1 MASPSRSSTL
11 FLLSFDERGWMALA
25 LLAMLALRLGAL
37 WLVPAEL
44 FVDEAQYWVW
54 SRELAAGY
62 YSKPPLLAWIIRGGT
77 AVCGAETEFCIRVAM
92 PVLHTLAAL
101 AVYLVGKQLFDR
113 RTGAWAAVV
122 YATVPGV
129 TASSFVLTTDVP
141 LMLFWALSL
150 WAWLRLERQPS
161 PIWAVALGLC
171 LGAGLMSK
179 YAMLYFA
186 LCAAGYLLAIRKAP
200 DRPRWPHLALAAAVA
215 LLVFSPNIWW
225 NFENGFVTARH
236 TGGNINWQDLSFEFG
251 SLAVFFISQFAVF
264 GPILFAAYLI
274 GAGNLV
280 MRPGKRARL
289 FLLWFS
295 LPVVL
300 LLCGQA
306 LLSRAYANWA
316 AVAYVG
322 GALLVTELL
331 LNRWPRIWR
340 DASLG
345 LHVFL
350 AVAFSAVILLI
361 DRGAITVPNALNP
374 LIRLEGPRDAA
385 AMVVEALDRS
395 QYAALLSDGR
405 WVSAEMLYYLRDRP
419 ELQLT
424 WRPDE
429 VPRDHF
435 ELTRPYQDH
444 PVEPVLLVTNAA
456 RPGAITEHFE
466 TVEPLGGGAVG
477 QTGTQ
482 QVWLFRLSG
491 FTGRP

>member
-1 MASPSRSSTL
+1 
-11 FLLSFDERGWMALA
+11 
-25 LLAMLALRLGAL
+25 
-37 WLVPAEL
+37 
-44 FVDEAQYWVW
+44 
-54 SRELAAGY
+54 
-62 YSKPPLLAWIIRGGT
+62 
-77 AVCGAETEFCIRVAM
+77 
-92 PVLHTLAAL
+92 
-101 AVYLVGKQLFDR
+101 
-113 RTGAWAAVV
+113 
-122 YATVPGV
+122 
-129 TASSFVLTTDVP
+129 
-141 LMLFWALSL
+141 
-150 WAWLRLERQPS
+150 
-161 PIWAVALGLC
+161 
-171 LGAGLMSK
+171 
-179 YAMLYFA
+179 
-186 LCAAGYLLAIRKAP
+186 
-200 DRPRWPHLALAAAVA
+200 
-215 LLVFSPNIWW
+215 
-225 NFENGFVTARH
+225 
-236 TGGNINWQDLSFEFG
+236 
-251 SLAVFFISQFAVF
+251 
-264 GPILFAAYLI
+264 
-274 GAGNLV
+274 
-280 MRPGKRARL
+280 
-289 FLLWFS
+289 
-295 LPVVL
+295 
-300 LLCGQA
+300 
-306 LLSRAYANWA
+306 
-316 AVAYVG
+316 
-322 GALLVTELL
+322 
-331 LNRWPRIWR
+331 
-340 DASLG
+340 SLG